1 MEKNFIPKP
10 KERFEI
16 IEVSLEVLIIF
27 FLLQRHSKVL
37 RWKTKIFFVNL
48 EKEYVVLI
56 QNVSS
61 SKISIS

>member
-48 EKEYVVLI
+48 EEEYVVLI